1 MDLDGEPDVDKV
13 PNLEKDLGLEENPK
27 ETLDSEKDLTLF
39 SSSHQDRG
47 KVQNISKEFQYTY
60 SEISHKEQRNYAAL
74 TEGPIKRFLARFVT
88 MGVRH
93 PGTSQPSEWKP
104 LRYRS
109 VVDIVSH

>member
-1 MDLDGEPDVDKV
+1 MTIICKHPGVQAHKSKGAVQFIIDIEAKMV
-13 PNLEKDLGLEENPK
+13 N
-27 ETLDSEKDLTLF
+27 LTLF

-47 KVQNISKEFQYTY
+47 KVQNISKEFQYAY

-93 PGTSQPSEWKP
+93 PGTPQPSEWKP